1 MSSTEN
7 KSAEELFTEAFERL
21 KANQPTELSK
31 GTPVT
36 QNNVAREAGRNTS
49 ALRKERYPRLV
60 LEIQA
65 WMRSQKEQYNSK
77 KRSTDNRSRTLK
89 QKLQDHQK
97 QVEKLSS
104 IVSAQDNYIIELLEE
119 IDQLKSRKV
128 VKIDDK
134 SSTRFSR

>member
-1 MSSTEN
+1 MSSMEN
-7 KSAEELFTEAFERL
+7 KSAEDLFTDAFERL
-21 KANQPTELSK
+21 KDNQPTTLSK

-49 ALRKERYPRLV
+49 ALRRERYPTLV

-65 WMRSQKEQYNSK
+65 WVRSQKEQHNSK

-128 VKIDDK
+128 VKIDDN

>member
-1 MSSTEN
+1 MSSIEN
-7 KSAEELFTEAFERL
+7 KSAEELFIEAFERL
-21 KANQPTELSK
+21 KVNKPTVLPS

-65 WMRSQKEQYNSK
+65 WVRSQQEQHDAT
-77 KRSTDNRSRTLK
+77 KRSTDNRTRTLK
-89 QKLQDHQK
+89 MKLRDHRK

-104 IVSAQDNYIIELLEE
+104 IVAAQDNYIIELLEE
-119 IDQLKSRKV
+119 IDKLKAGKV
-128 VKIDDK
+128 VTIDDN
-134 SSTRFSR
+134 SSTRPIR

>member
-1 MSSTEN
+1 MSSIEN
-7 KSAEELFTEAFERL
+7 KSAEELFIEAFERL
-21 KANQPTELSK
+21 KANKPSVLPN

-65 WMRSQKEQYNSK
+65 WVRSQQEQRDTT
-77 KRSTDNRSRTLK
+77 KRSTDNRTRTLK
-89 QKLQDHQK
+89 MKLRDHRK

-104 IVSAQDNYIIELLEE
+104 IVAAQDNYIIELLEE
-119 IDQLKSRKV
+119 IDQLKVGKV
-128 VKIDDK
+128 VTIDDS
-134 SSTRFSR
+134 SSTRPIR